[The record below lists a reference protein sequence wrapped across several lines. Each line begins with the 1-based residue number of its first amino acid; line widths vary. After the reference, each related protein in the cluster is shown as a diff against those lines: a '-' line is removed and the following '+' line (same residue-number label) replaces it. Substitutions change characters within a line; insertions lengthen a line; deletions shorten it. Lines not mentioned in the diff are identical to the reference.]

1 MPAPPPQVVTASTRL
16 REGFRRATLTLG
28 VAALVIGTLALVLVE
43 RSRQKV
49 DENGGSSITAATAAG
64 ETQVDLVLPSF
75 SPEDARR
82 LAEPATA
89 PAATRPPV
97 KAPAEASAATATAAL
112 TPMGNVRIAVKPWAQ
127 ILVDGANKGSSP
139 PLKRLSLPV
148 GRHTLQF
155 VNPAYVT
162 HSIDIEIFKDRP
174 IVVSHEFK

>member
-1 MPAPPPQVVTASTRL
+1 MPAPPPVVTASTRL

-49 DENGGSSITAATAAG
+49 DENGGSSISAATAAG

-89 PAATRPPV
+89 PAATQAPV
-97 KAPAEASAATATAAL
+97 KAPAEASATTAAL

-148 GRHTLQF
+148 GRHTVQF

-174 IVVSHEFK
+174 TAVSHEFK